1 MITNGEARDKYKED
15 YEKASKH
22 YSDISSQSENYQA
35 IISEGSGKSQQL
47 EEELRN
53 IQESID
59 LFTDFLSTCQTI
71 KDEDYE
77 DENHQIKEYA
87 NTFQNSITH
96 SQSSI
101 DIESYYVGNMRN
113 LINFIDTM
121 IEKIKAIINSLETK
135 KKDAADRKLIIDEDI
150 NTARVQLNNLDS
162 KGAVSARIEESY
174 QWYRYYLNKCE
185 EEGEDVDS
193 GL

>member
-35 IISEGSGKSQQL
+35 IISEGSEKSQQL

-59 LFTDFLSTCQTI
+59 LFTDFLSTCQKI

-121 IEKIKAIINSLETK
+121 IEKIKAIISSLETK
-135 KKDAADRKLIIDEDI
+135 KKDATDRKLIIDEDI

>member
-47 EEELRN
+47 EEEIRN

-135 KKDAADRKLIIDEDI
+135 KKDATDRKLIIDEDI

-162 KGAVSARIEESY
+162 KGTVSARIEESY

>member
-15 YEKASKH
+15 YEKASKY
-22 YSDISSQSENYQA
+22 YSDLSSQSENYQA

-59 LFTDFLSTCQTI
+59 LFTDFLSTCQII

-121 IEKIKAIINSLETK
+121 IEKIKTIISSLETK
-135 KKDAADRKLIIDEDI
+135 KKDATDRKLIIDEDI
-150 NTARVQLNNLDS
+150 NSARVQLNNLDS

-174 QWYRYYLNKCE
+174 QWYRYYFNKCE

>member
-35 IISEGSGKSQQL
+35 VISEGSGISQQL

-135 KKDAADRKLIIDEDI
+135 KKDATDRKLIIDEDI